1 MPGRCGANPLH
12 FRQHRSKARQKHG
25 RRRGLDAPRPRQQAV
40 EQRGSGRAS
49 PEIEPIPLSVGA
61 HPVTD
66 APVDHRHLLPQA
78 FFARATERL
87 HGEPPNGPAAGDQA
101 LNPGLFV
108 DGPDFRDAAVLLP
121 LVEHESGLT
130 ALLTLRT
137 PHLAVHA
144 GQIAFPGGK
153 VEPSDKGP
161 AAAALREACEEIGL
175 DPAAVRVVGY
185 LDRYLTG
192 TGYRITPVVGR
203 VAPDPMLALNPEE
216 VQEAFEVPL
225 AFLMDPKNH
234 HRASRIFMGRER
246 HFYEMPFEGRY
257 IWGITAGIIRGLY
270 ERMFD
275 S

>member
-1 MPGRCGANPLH
+1 MTEA
-12 FRQHRSKARQKHG
+12 A
-25 RRRGLDAPRPRQQAV
+25 
-40 EQRGSGRAS
+40 
-49 PEIEPIPLSVGA
+49 I
-61 HPVTD
+61 
-66 APVDHRHLLPQA
+66 DHRRVTPQA
-78 FFARATERL
+78 FFAQAADRL
-87 HGEPPNGPAAGDQA
+87 YARPPSGPATGEQV
-101 LNPGLFV
+101 LNPGLFA
-108 DGPDFRDAAVLLP
+108 DEAGFRDAAVLVP
-121 LVEHESGLT
+121 VVAHETGLT

-153 VEPSDKGP
+153 IDPSDQGP
-161 AAAALREACEEIGL
+161 GAAALREAREEIGL
-175 DPAAVRVVGY
+175 DPATVTIVGY

-192 TGYRITPVVGR
+192 TGYRITPVIAR
-203 VAPDPMLALNPEE
+203 VAPDPMLALNPQE

-225 AFLMDPKNH
+225 AFLMDPQNH
-234 HRASRIFMGRER
+234 HRSSRIFMGRER

>member
-1 MPGRCGANPLH
+1 MTGA
-12 FRQHRSKARQKHG
+12 AI
-25 RRRGLDAPRPRQQAV
+25 D
-40 EQRGSGRAS
+40 QR
-49 PEIEPIPLSVGA
+49 L
-61 HPVTD
+61 TT
-66 APVDHRHLLPQA
+66 PQA
-78 FFARATERL
+78 FFARAAERL
-87 HGEPPNGPAAGDQA
+87 LAEPPSGSAIGEQV
-101 LNPGLFV
+101 LNPGLFA
-108 DGPDFRDAAVLLP
+108 GRTDFQDAAVLVP
-121 LVEHESGLT
+121 VVARASGLT

-153 VEPSDKGP
+153 IEASDQGP
-161 AAAALREACEEIGL
+161 GAAALREAREEIGL
-175 DPAAVRVVGY
+175 DPASVAIVGY

-203 VAPDPMLALNPEE
+203 VVPEPVLALNPQE

-225 AFLMDPKNH
+225 AFLMDPQNH
-234 HRASRIFMGRER
+234 QRGSRVLMGRER
-246 HFYEMPFEGRY
+246 QFYEMPFEGRY

>member
-1 MPGRCGANPLH
+1 VTPA
-12 FRQHRSKARQKHG
+12 AID
-25 RRRGLDAPRPRQQAV
+25 RRLV
-40 EQRGSGRAS
+40 M
-49 PEIEPIPLSVGA
+49 
-61 HPVTD
+61 
-66 APVDHRHLLPQA
+66 PQA

-87 HGEPPNGPAAGDQA
+87 HPGPPSGPATGDQV
-101 LNPGLFV
+101 LNPGLFT
-108 DGPDFRDAAVLLP
+108 DGPDFRDAAVLVP
-121 LVEHESGLT
+121 LVAHESGLT

-153 VEPSDKGP
+153 VEPSDRDP
-161 AAAALREACEEIGL
+161 SAAALREANEEIGL
-175 DPAAVRVVGY
+175 DSTGVAVVGY

-192 TGYRITPVVGR
+192 TGYRITPVVAR
-203 VAPDPMLALNPEE
+203 VAPDPTLSLNPQE

-234 HRASRIFMGRER
+234 RRTSRLFRGRER

-270 ERMFD
+270 ERMSD
-275 S
+275 R

>member
-1 MPGRCGANPLH
+1 
-12 FRQHRSKARQKHG
+12 
-25 RRRGLDAPRPRQQAV
+25 
-40 EQRGSGRAS
+40 
-49 PEIEPIPLSVGA
+49 
-61 HPVTD
+61 VT
-66 APVDHRHLLPQA
+66 ATAIDHRRVTPQA
-78 FFARATERL
+78 FFAQAAERL
-87 HGEPPNGPAAGDQA
+87 YARPPIGPATGEQV
-101 LNPGLFV
+101 LNPGLFADEV
-108 DGPDFRDAAVLLP
+108 GFRDAAVLVP
-121 LVEHESGLT
+121 VIAHETGLT

-153 VEPSDKGP
+153 IDPSDRGP
-161 AAAALREACEEIGL
+161 GAAALREAREEIGL
-175 DPAAVRVVGY
+175 DPATVTIIGY

-192 TGYRITPVVGR
+192 TGYRITPVVAR
-203 VAPDPMLALNPEE
+203 VAPDPMLALNPQE

-225 AFLMDPKNH
+225 AFLMDPQNH
-234 HRASRIFMGRER
+234 HRSSRIFMGRER

>member
-1 MPGRCGANPLH
+1 MTAI
-12 FRQHRSKARQKHG
+12 AI
-25 RRRGLDAPRPRQQAV
+25 DQQ
-40 EQRGSGRAS
+40 
-49 PEIEPIPLSVGA
+49 L
-61 HPVTD
+61 VT
-66 APVDHRHLLPQA
+66 PQA
-78 FFARATERL
+78 FFARAAGRL
-87 HGEPPNGPAAGDQA
+87 YDKPPPGPAGGEQT
-101 LNPGLFV
+101 LNPDIFA
-108 DGPDFRDAAVLLP
+108 DGAGFRDAAVLVP
-121 LVEHESGLT
+121 LVAHETGLT

-153 VEPSDKGP
+153 IEPSDEGP

-175 DPAAVRVVGY
+175 DPAAVAVVGY

-192 TGYRITPVVGR
+192 TGYRITPVVAR
-203 VAPDPMLALNPEE
+203 IAPDPMLALNPQE

-225 AFLMDPKNH
+225 AFLMNPQNH
-234 HRASRIFMGRER
+234 RRGSRVFMGHER

-275 S
+275 R

>member
-1 MPGRCGANPLH
+1 MTAGAID
-12 FRQHRSKARQKHG
+12 RQ
-25 RRRGLDAPRPRQQAV
+25 L
-40 EQRGSGRAS
+40 
-49 PEIEPIPLSVGA
+49 
-61 HPVTD
+61 VT
-66 APVDHRHLLPQA
+66 PQA
-78 FFARATERL
+78 FFARAAERL
-87 HGEPPNGPAAGDQA
+87 HASRRAARRRA
-101 LNPGLFV
+101 NRRSIRTCSP
-108 DGPDFRDAAVLLP
+108 DGSDFRDAAVLVP
-121 LVEHESGLT
+121 LVAHESGLT

-153 VEPSDKGP
+153 IDPSDKGP
-161 AAAALREACEEIGL
+161 DAAALREAREEIGL
-175 DPAAVRVVGY
+175 DSAAVAVIGY

-192 TGYRITPVVGR
+192 TGYRITPVVAR
-203 VAPDPMLALNPEE
+203 VAPEPMLALNPQE

-234 HRASRIFMGRER
+234 HRASRMFMGRER

>member
-1 MPGRCGANPLH
+1 M
-12 FRQHRSKARQKHG
+12 
-25 RRRGLDAPRPRQQAV
+25 
-40 EQRGSGRAS
+40 
-49 PEIEPIPLSVGA
+49 
-61 HPVTD
+61 
-66 APVDHRHLLPQA
+66 
-78 FFARATERL
+78 
-87 HGEPPNGPAAGDQA
+87 GDQV
-101 LNPGLFV
+101 LNPGLFT
-108 DGPDFRDAAVLLP
+108 DGPGFRDAAVLVP
-121 LVEHESGLT
+121 LVARKSGLT

-153 VEPSDKGP
+153 VDPSDADAG
-161 AAAALREACEEIGL
+161 AAALREAREEIGL
-175 DPAAVRVVGY
+175 DSAGVAVVGY

-203 VAPDPMLALNPEE
+203 VAPEPMLALNPQE

-234 HRASRIFMGRER
+234 RRASRMFMGRER

-270 ERMFD
+270 ERMFGT
-275 S
+275 

>member
-1 MPGRCGANPLH
+1 VTA
-12 FRQHRSKARQKHG
+12 AAID
-25 RRRGLDAPRPRQQAV
+25 RRR
-40 EQRGSGRAS
+40 
-49 PEIEPIPLSVGA
+49 
-61 HPVTD
+61 TM
-66 APVDHRHLLPQA
+66 PQA
-78 FFARATERL
+78 FFARAAERL
-87 HGEPPNGPAAGDQA
+87 HVEPPTGPATGEQV
-101 LNPGLFV
+101 LNPGLFTEG
-108 DGPDFRDAAVLLP
+108 DGFRDAAVLVP
-121 LVEHESGLT
+121 VVAHETGLT

-153 VEPSDKGP
+153 IEASDKGP
-161 AAAALREACEEIGL
+161 GAAALREAREEIGL
-175 DPAAVRVVGY
+175 DPASVAIVGY

-203 VAPDPMLALNPEE
+203 VLPDPMLALNPQE

-225 AFLMDPKNH
+225 TFLMDPQNH
-234 HRASRIFMGRER
+234 HRSSRFFMGRER

-275 S
+275 P

>member
-1 MPGRCGANPLH
+1 M
-12 FRQHRSKARQKHG
+12 
-25 RRRGLDAPRPRQQAV
+25 D
-40 EQRGSGRAS
+40 
-49 PEIEPIPLSVGA
+49 
-61 HPVTD
+61 PVTAEPSD
-66 APVDHRHLLPQA
+66 QFRHMLPQP
-78 FFARATERL
+78 FFARAATRL
-87 HGEPPNGPAAGDQA
+87 HEQPPSGPDAHDQA
-101 LNPGLFV
+101 VNPDLLKG
-108 DGPDFRDAAVLLP
+108 GGGFRDAAVLVP
-121 LVEHESGLT
+121 LVEHETGLT

-137 PHLAVHA
+137 PYLAVHA

-153 VEPSDKGP
+153 IDPSDDGP
-161 AAAALREACEEIGL
+161 KAAALREAREEVGL
-175 DPAAVRVVGY
+175 DPAAVTVVGY

-203 VAPDPMLALNPEE
+203 LAPEPPLALNPQE

-234 HRASRIFMGRER
+234 HLGSRVLMGHER

-270 ERMFD
+270 ERMFV

>member
-1 MPGRCGANPLH
+1 MPHVAGP
-12 FRQHRSKARQKHG
+12 Q
-25 RRRGLDAPRPRQQAV
+25 
-40 EQRGSGRAS
+40 
-49 PEIEPIPLSVGA
+49 
-61 HPVTD
+61 PVT
-66 APVDHRHLLPQA
+66 AIDHHLTLPQA
-78 FFARATERL
+78 FFARAAEQL
-87 HGEPPNGPAAGDQA
+87 LAEPPSGPATGEQV
-101 LNPGLFV
+101 LNPGLFA
-108 DGPDFRDAAVLLP
+108 DESGFRDAAVLVP
-121 LVEHESGLT
+121 LIAHETGLT

-137 PHLAVHA
+137 PDLAVHG

-153 VEPSDKGP
+153 IDPSDENP
-161 AAAALREACEEIGL
+161 AAAALREAREEVGL
-175 DPAAVRVVGY
+175 DPAGVTIVGY

-203 VAPDPMLALNPEE
+203 VAPDPMLALNPQE

-225 AFLMDPKNH
+225 TFLMDPRNH
-234 HRASRIFMGRER
+234 RRGSRVFRGRER